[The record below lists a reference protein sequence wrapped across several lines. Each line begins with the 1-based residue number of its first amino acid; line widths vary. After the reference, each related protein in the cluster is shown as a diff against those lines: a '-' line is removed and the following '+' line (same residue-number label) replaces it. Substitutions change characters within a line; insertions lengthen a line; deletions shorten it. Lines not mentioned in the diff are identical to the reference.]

1 MTNLPL
7 ALRCIGIV
15 LAMMAVACGPVVE
28 GSPTAA
34 AEARTSTSMPVDLL
48 AGVPGDC
55 RLLQPG
61 EGADGRVARQVL
73 AGLKISADPGPLVA
87 VDASSTLAVVAS
99 TMYTG
104 DGDQGQTTVWTVDTD
119 TLTVLAAN
127 AAAAEVSGFDVQLV
141 DTAGAG
147 PVPSAIASATDCS
160 YAAADRLRP
169 DPPEPTPQMR
179 PDLLVLEPAEA
190 APGTVVAMQFP
201 QHTSRGVAFQLDA
214 LVDGGWVPQ
223 YWMTAVQE
231 GQPRPA
237 VRVGTQGYGT
247 DDVGVGGPG
256 PDRVLLPE
264 DVPPGQYRICTA
276 NAAKDFCAT
285 LQITG

>member
-1 MTNLPL
+1 MPNLPL

-99 TMYTG
+99 TLYTG

-141 DTAGAG
+141 DTAGEGAVRWPRLRERL
-147 PVPSAIASATDCS
+147 PVPAGI
-160 YAAADRLRP
+160 
-169 DPPEPTPQMR
+169 TPQMSR
-179 PDLLVLEPAEA
+179 LAWDPR
-190 APGTVVAMQFP
+190 TVGHRRCGHLP
-201 QHTSRGVAFQLDA
+201 
-214 LVDGGWVPQ
+214 
-223 YWMTAVQE
+223 
-231 GQPRPA
+231 
-237 VRVGTQGYGT
+237 VRVPGRWERPTGTGSRAP
-247 DDVGVGGPG
+247 VGSGVHARCGSSLRPVRAAR
-256 PDRVLLPE
+256 PK
-264 DVPPGQYRICTA
+264 GQLHNR
-276 NAAKDFCAT
+276 
-285 LQITG
+285 